1 MRLSATAVSLAFL
14 CTSDAASF
22 FKSPQTINQKYR
34 VGIDYFPA
42 PIFEKKGWFLSTN
55 VRGGATGEKTEQ

>member
-1 MRLSATAVSLAFL
+1 MKLSATAVSLAFL

-22 FKSPQTINQKYR
+22 FKSPQTIKKYR
-34 VGIDYFPA
+34 VGIDYFPG